1 MYSMKIGIVG
11 AGAVGGAAAY
21 ALINQGIGSEIVLV
35 DRNAALA
42 EAQHLDLLHATP
54 YCHPLRVRC
63 GGFEDLNGCALVILA
78 AGVGQAPGETRMQ
91 LLERNAAVFRAIVPP
106 IVHYAPDCVLLV
118 ATNPLDIM
126 THVAMRVSGLPSA
139 RVIGTGTLLDSA
151 RFRALLAERLDVA
164 TDSVH
169 AQVLGEHGDSE
180 VLVWSGAQ
188 VAGLPLPRFAA
199 PRGVHL
205 DEATVAE
212 IDTGVRRAAY
222 RNIDGKGAT
231 CYGIGA
237 ALAMLARCVLFDE
250 KRILTV
256 STHSDDIG
264 GVADVTL
271 SMPVQVGAG
280 GASFHILPAL
290 SEPEQQALERSARVI
305 RDGLAAL
312 GY

>member
-1 MYSMKIGIVG
+1 MKIGIVG
-11 AGAVGGAAAY
+11 AGAVGGAAAF

-54 YCHPLRVRC
+54 YCHPLQVRC
-63 GGFEDLNGCALVILA
+63 GGFDDLHGCALVILA
-78 AGVGQAPGETRMQ
+78 AGVSQAPGETRLQ
-91 LLERNAAVFRAIVPP
+91 LLQRNATVFRAIVPA
-106 IVHYAPDCVLLV
+106 VVRAAPDAILLV
-118 ATNPLDIM
+118 ATNPLDVM
-126 THVAMRVSGLPSA
+126 THVAVRLSGLPPE

-151 RFRALLAERLDVA
+151 RFRALLAERLGVA
-164 TDSVH
+164 TGSVH

-188 VAGLPLPRFAA
+188 VAGLPLQRFAA
-199 PRGVHL
+199 LQGVAL
-205 DEATVAE
+205 DEAVMA
-212 IDTGVRRAAY
+212 DVDAGVRRAAY
-222 RNIDGKGAT
+222 RIIEGKGAT
-231 CYGIGA
+231 SYGIGA

-250 KRILTV
+250 KQVLTV
-256 STHSDDIG
+256 STLWGDID

-280 GASFHILPAL
+280 GAAFHVPPAL
-290 SEPEQQALERSARVI
+290 SDFELQALASSARVI
-305 RDGLAAL
+305 RNAVTAV

>member
-1 MYSMKIGIVG
+1 MKIGIVG

-35 DRNAALA
+35 DRNGALA
-42 EAQHLDLLHATP
+42 EAQRLDLLHATP
-54 YCHPLRVRC
+54 YCHPLRVHC
-63 GGFEDLNGCALVILA
+63 GGFEQLHGCALVIVA

-106 IVHYAPDCVLLV
+106 IVRHAPDAVLLV
-118 ATNPLDIM
+118 ATNPLDVM
-126 THVAMRVSGLPSA
+126 THVALRVSGLPPA

-151 RFRALLAERLDVA
+151 RFRALLAERLGVA
-164 TDSVH
+164 TGSVH

-188 VAGLPLPRFAA
+188 VAGMPLQRFALLQ
-199 PRGVHL
+199 GVQL
-205 DEATVAE
+205 DEAVMAE
-212 IDTGVRRAAY
+212 IDAGVRRAAY
-222 RNIDGKGAT
+222 RIIEGKGAT

-250 KRILTV
+250 KRVLTV
-256 STHSDDIG
+256 STHWHELD

-280 GASFHILPAL
+280 GATFQLPPAL
-290 SEPEQQALERSARVI
+290 SAAEQQALAASARVI
-305 RDGLAAL
+305 RDALTAL

>member
-1 MYSMKIGIVG
+1 MKIGIVG

-42 EAQHLDLLHATP
+42 EAQQLDLLHATP
-54 YCHPLRVRC
+54 YCHPLRIRC
-63 GGFEDLNGCALVILA
+63 GGFEDLHGSALVILA
-78 AGVGQAPGETRMQ
+78 AGVSQAPGETRTQ
-91 LLERNAAVFRAIVPP
+91 LLGRNAAVFRAIVPP
-106 IVHYAPDCVLLV
+106 VVHHAPDCILLV
-118 ATNPLDIM
+118 ATNPLDVM
-126 THVAMRVSGLPSA
+126 THVAMRVSGLPPA

-151 RFRALLAERLDVA
+151 RFRALLAQRLNVA

-169 AQVLGEHGDSE
+169 AHVLGEHGDSE

-188 VAGLPLPRFAA
+188 VAGLPLQRFAA
-199 PRGVHL
+199 LRDVPL
-205 DEATVAE
+205 DETAMTD

-222 RNIDGKGAT
+222 RIIDGKGAT

-250 KRILTV
+250 KRVLTV
-256 STHSDDIG
+256 STHWDNIG
-264 GVADVTL
+264 GVPDVTL
-271 SMPVQVGAG
+271 SMPVQVGAD
-280 GASFHILPAL
+280 GASFHVPPAL
-290 SEPEQQALERSARVI
+290 TGQEQQALARSAQAI